1 MNFSMQGFKTVKK
14 IIYTELRS
22 QPPTLELNF
31 YATLREIAEEV
42 SASKGS
48 VSSGFLNFPDSNI
61 VGASVSS
68 YGECSYRHMSSKCS
82 VCLSVLSVLFGSQPS
97 AVIARVLNKNAV

>member
-48 VSSGFLNFPDSNI
+48 VS
-61 VGASVSS
+61 
-68 YGECSYRHMSSKCS
+68 
-82 VCLSVLSVLFGSQPS
+82 
-97 AVIARVLNKNAV
+97 